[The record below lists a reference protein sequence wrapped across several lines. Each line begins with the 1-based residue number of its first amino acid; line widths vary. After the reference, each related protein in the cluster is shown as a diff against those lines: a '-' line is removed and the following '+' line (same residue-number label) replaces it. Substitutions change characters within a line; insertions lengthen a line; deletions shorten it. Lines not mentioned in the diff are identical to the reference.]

1 MRSMP
6 VSLIAFRKPTPRRSS
21 RLIARMGPI
30 LVVAF
35 LAGLVQ
41 SGLSWAQSYSDAPM
55 FADKVASGDLPP
67 VSQRLPEH
75 PAIANMSEAGRYGG
89 EIDMLMAS
97 AKDTRMMVVYSYAR
111 LVGYDRDFKIVADIC
126 ESYDV
131 EDGRVFTFH
140 LRKGMRWSDGKPFDA
155 EDFRYYWEDVANNP
169 DLSPTGPPSVLIVDG
184 EAPKVEFP
192 DKYTVRYSWSK
203 PNADFLPALAGTT
216 PLYIYRPSHYLKK
229 FHAKYANAEE
239 LAEKVEEAGQPSW
252 AALHNRR
259 DNMYKND
266 NPKQPTLD
274 PWMLMTK
281 PPAERFVF
289 ERNPYYYRVDP
300 RGRQLPYA
308 DRVVFNITDSKLIP
322 AKVGAGEA
330 TLQARNLRFDNYT
343 FLKDG
348 ETRGDYRVRLWT
360 SGSGSQV
367 ALYPNLNSN
376 DEVWRKILRD
386 VRFRRALSL
395 GIDRHEI
402 NQVIYYG
409 LAHESGN
416 TVLPQSPLFDDS
428 YANAWANFDIDQ
440 ANRLLDEVG
449 LDKRNSAGIRLLPDG
464 RTADILVE
472 SAGESTEESDVLEL
486 IRDSWAQL
494 GLRLY
499 VKPSQREVFR
509 NRIFA
514 GDNIM
519 AVWTGLD
526 NGIPTTETAPL
537 EFAPTS
543 QQQLQWPK
551 WGQYRETMGGSGSA
565 ADMPVAG
572 QLLDLLQRWREA
584 ETEDARTA
592 VWKQMLQIYSD
603 QVFVIGTVNSVPQ
616 PVVAKNFL
624 HNLPETAIYNWE
636 PGAQFGVYKPDTFW
650 LDESATATAATN

>member
-1 MRSMP
+1 MR
-6 VSLIAFRKPTPRRSS
+6 LISFSSISAQTPIGRSS
-21 RLIARMGPI
+21 SGFIGRAGRI
-30 LVVAF
+30 LVAAL
-35 LAGLVQ
+35 LAGLIQ
-41 SGLSWAQSYSDAPM
+41 TGTGWAQSYSDSPA

-75 PAIANMSEAGRYGG
+75 PAVADMSEAGRYGG
-89 EIDMLMAS
+89 ELAMLMGS

-131 EDGRVFTFH
+131 DDGRIFTFH
-140 LRKGMRWSDGKPFDA
+140 LRKGMKWSDGKPFDA
-155 EDFRYYWEDVANNP
+155 EDFRYWWEDVANNP
-169 DLSPTGPPSVLIVDG
+169 DLSPTGPPAVLMVNG

-239 LAEKVEEAGQPSW
+239 LAEKVKEAEQPSW

-281 PPAERFVF
+281 PPADRFVF

-300 RGRQLPYA
+300 RGRQLPYI
-308 DRVVFNITDSKLIP
+308 DRVVFDIVDSKLIP

-330 TLQARNLRFDNYT
+330 TLQSRNLRFDNYT
-343 FLKDG
+343 FLKEG

-367 ALYPNLNSN
+367 AIYPNLNTN

-409 LAHESGN
+409 LAKESGN
-416 TVLPQSPLFDDS
+416 MVLPQSPLYDPA
-428 YANAWANFDIDQ
+428 YANAWASFDIDQ
-440 ANRLLDEVG
+440 ANRLLDEMG
-449 LDKRNSAGIRLLPDG
+449 LDKRDSAGIRLLPDG

-486 IRDSWAQL
+486 IRDSWAEL

-514 GDNIM
+514 GENVM

-526 NGIPTTETAPL
+526 DGIPTVDTAPL

-551 WGQYRETMGGSGSA
+551 WGQYRETMGESGQA
-565 ADMPVAG
+565 ADMLVAA
-572 QLLDLLQRWREA
+572 QLLDLLQQWREA
-584 ETEDARTA
+584 ESDDARMA
-592 VWKQMLQIYSD
+592 IWKQMLKIYSD

-636 PGAQFGVYKPDTFW
+636 PGAQLGVYKPDTFW

>member
-1 MRSMP
+1 MRLTVPFPASP
-6 VSLIAFRKPTPRRSS
+6 QAP
-21 RLIARMGPI
+21 IARPRAGI
-30 LVVAF
+30 VGRAGRWVVAAL
-35 LAGLVQ
+35 LAGLLH
-41 SGLSWAQSYSDAPM
+41 SGAVWAQPYSDSPVL
-55 FADKVASGDLPP
+55 ADKVAAGDLPP
-67 VSQRLPEH
+67 VTDRLPEN
-75 PAIANMSEAGRYGG
+75 PAVASMGEAGRYGG
-89 EIDMLMAS
+89 DLTMLMGS

-111 LVGYDRDFKIVADIC
+111 LVGYDRDFKIVADIA

-131 EDGRVFTFH
+131 EDDRIFTFH
-140 LRKGMRWSDGKPFDA
+140 LRKGMKWSDGKPFDA
-155 EDFRYYWEDVANNP
+155 EDFRYFWEDVANNP

-229 FHAKYANAEE
+229 FHAKYTDAAE
-239 LAEKVEEAGQPSW
+239 LAQKVQEAQQPSW

-274 PWMLMTK
+274 PWMLVTK

-300 RGRQLPYA
+300 RGRQLPYI
-308 DRVVFNITDSKLIP
+308 DRVIFDIVDSKLIP
-322 AKVGAGEA
+322 AKVGAGDA

-348 ETRGDYRVRLWT
+348 ETRSDYRVRLWT

-367 ALYPNLNSN
+367 AIYPNLNTN
-376 DEVWRKILRD
+376 DAVWRAVMRD

-409 LAHESGN
+409 LAKESGN
-416 TVLPQSPLFDDS
+416 TVLPQSPLYDEADARAWTS
-428 YANAWANFDIDQ
+428 YDIEQ
-440 ANRLLDEVG
+440 ANRLLDDMG
-449 LDKRNSAGIRLLPDG
+449 LDKRNSDGIRLLPDG

-472 SAGESTEESDVLEL
+472 SAGESTEEADVLEL

-514 GDNIM
+514 GDSIM
-519 AVWTGLD
+519 SVWTGLD
-526 NGIPTTETAPL
+526 NGIPTADTAPV

-551 WGQYRETMGGSGSA
+551 WGQYDETMTKSGEA
-565 ADMPVAG
+565 VDMPEAK
-572 QLLDLLQRWREA
+572 QLLDLLEQWRQAENDEQRA
-584 ETEDARTA
+584 AI
-592 VWKQMLQIYSD
+592 WKQMMQIYSD

-636 PGAQFGVYKPDTFW
+636 PGAQLGVYKLDTFW

>member
-1 MRSMP
+1 MRLTVPFS
-6 VSLIAFRKPTPRRSS
+6 A
-21 RLIARMGPI
+21 IARGPARRPRAGL
-30 LVVAF
+30 LVLAAL
-35 LAGLVQ
+35 LAGVLQ
-41 SGLSWAQSYSDAPM
+41 AGTAAAQSYSDSPVL
-55 FADKVASGDLPP
+55 ADKVAAGDLPP
-67 VSQRLPEH
+67 VTDRLPED
-75 PAIANMSEAGRYGG
+75 PAVASMGEAGRYGG
-89 EIDMLMAS
+89 DLVMLMGS
-97 AKDTRMMVVYSYAR
+97 AKDTRMMVVYGYAR
-111 LVGYDRDFKIVADIC
+111 LVGYDRDFKIVADIA

-131 EDGRVFTFH
+131 EEDRIFTFH
-140 LRKGMRWSDGKPFDA
+140 LRKGMKWSDGKPFDA
-155 EDFRYYWEDVANNP
+155 EDFRYFWEDVANNK

-203 PNADFLPALAGTT
+203 PNADFLPAIAGTT

-229 FHAKYANAEE
+229 FHAKYTDAAE
-239 LAEKVEEAGQPSW
+239 LAQKVQEAQQPSW

-274 PWMLMTK
+274 PWMLVTK

-300 RGRQLPYA
+300 RGRQLPYI
-308 DRVVFNITDSKLIP
+308 DRVVFDIVDSKLIP
-322 AKVGAGEA
+322 AKVGAGET

-367 ALYPNLNSN
+367 AIYPNLNTN
-376 DEVWRKILRD
+376 DAVWRAVMRD

-409 LAHESGN
+409 LAKESAN
-416 TVLPQSPLFDDS
+416 TVLPESPLYDE
-428 YANAWANFDIDQ
+428 ANAHAWTSYDIDQ
-440 ANRLLDEVG
+440 ANRLLDEMG
-449 LDKRNSAGIRLLPDG
+449 LDKRNSDGIRLLPDG

-472 SAGESTEESDVLEL
+472 SAGESTEEADVLEL

-514 GDNIM
+514 GDNVM
-519 AVWTGLD
+519 SVWTGLD
-526 NGIPTTETAPL
+526 NGIPTAETVPL

-551 WGQYRETMGGSGSA
+551 WGQFDETMSASGEA
-565 ADMPVAG
+565 ADMPVAR
-572 QLLDLLQRWREA
+572 QLLDLLQQWR
-584 ETEDARTA
+584 DADNDEVRTA
-592 VWKQMLQIYSD
+592 IWKQMLQIYSD

-616 PVVAKNFL
+616 PVVAKVFL
-624 HNLPETAIYNWE
+624 HNLPETAIFNWE
-636 PGAQFGVYKPDTFW
+636 PGAQLGVYRPDTFW

>member
-1 MRSMP
+1 M
-6 VSLIAFRKPTPRRSS
+6 
-21 RLIARMGPI
+21 RLISPSPRLAEMRKRRPFPRFAGRAGRI
-30 LVVAF
+30 VLAAL
-35 LAGLVQ
+35 LAGLIQ
-41 SGLSWAQSYSDAPM
+41 TGAGWAQSYSDSSM
-55 FADKVASGDLPP
+55 LADKVAAGELPP
-67 VSQRLPEH
+67 VSERLPEH
-75 PAIANMSEAGRYGG
+75 PSTAAMSEAGRYGG
-89 EIDMLMAS
+89 QLAMLMGS

-111 LVGYDRDFKIVADIC
+111 LVGYDRNFKLVADIA

-131 EDGRVFTFH
+131 EDGRIFTFH
-140 LRKGMRWSDGKPFDA
+140 LRKGMKWSDGKPFDA
-155 EDFRYYWEDVANNP
+155 EDFRYWWEDVANN
-169 DLSPTGPPSVLIVDG
+169 DELSPTGPPSVLIVDG
-184 EAPKVEFP
+184 ERPKVEFP

-203 PNADFLPALAGTT
+203 PNADFLPAIAGTT

-229 FHAKYANAEE
+229 FHAKYADAAE
-239 LAEKVEEAGQPSW
+239 LAQKVQESQQPSW

-281 PPAERFVF
+281 PPADRFVF

-300 RGRQLPYA
+300 RGRQLPYI
-308 DRVVFNITDSKLIP
+308 DRVVFDIVDSKLIP

-330 TLQARNLRFDNYT
+330 TLQSRNLRFDNYT
-343 FLKDG
+343 FLKEG

-367 ALYPNLNSN
+367 ALYPNLNTK
-376 DEVWRKILRD
+376 DEVWRTVLRD

-409 LAHESGN
+409 LAKESSN
-416 TVLPQSPLFDDS
+416 TVLPQSPLYDS
-428 YANAWANFDIDQ
+428 ANASAWAGFDLAL
-440 ANRLLDEVG
+440 ANRLLDEMG
-449 LDKRNSAGIRLLPDG
+449 LDKRDDAGIRLLPDG

-472 SAGESTEESDVLEL
+472 SAGESTEEADVLEL
-486 IRDSWAQL
+486 IRDSWSQL

-514 GDNIM
+514 GENVM

-526 NGIPTTETAPL
+526 NGIPTADIAPL
-537 EFAPTS
+537 EFAPTT

-551 WGQYRETMGGSGSA
+551 WGQYRETMAGSGQA
-565 ADMPVAG
+565 PDLPVAK
-572 QLLDLLQRWREA
+572 QLLDLLQQWRESA
-584 ETEDARTA
+584 TDEERTA
-592 VWKQMLQIYSD
+592 IWKQMLQIYSD

-624 HNLPETAIYNWE
+624 HNLPERAIYNWE
-636 PGAQFGVYKPDTFW
+636 PGAQLGVYKPDTFW
-650 LDESATATAATN
+650 LDEKATSTAATN

>member
-1 MRSMP
+1 MP
-6 VSLIAFRKPTPRRSS
+6 ARARLLRWARRGV
-21 RLIARMGPI
+21 LTA
-30 LVVAF
+30 LAVL
-35 LAGLVQ
+35 LAGSIQ
-41 SGLSWAQSYSDAPM
+41 SGGAQAQQAYSDSPW
-55 FADKVASGDLPP
+55 FADKIASGDLPP
-67 VSQRLPEH
+67 VNQRLPED
-75 PAIANMSEAGRYGG
+75 PAVANMSEAGRYGG
-89 EIDMLMAS
+89 DLTMLMGS

-111 LVGYDRDFKIVADIC
+111 LVGYDRDFKIVADIA

-131 EDGRVFTFH
+131 EDGRIFTFH
-140 LRKGMRWSDGKPFDA
+140 LRKGMKWSDGKPFDA
-155 EDFRYYWEDVANNP
+155 EDFRYWWEDVANNQE
-169 DLSPTGPPSVLIVDG
+169 LSPTGPPSVLSVDG
-184 EAPKVEFP
+184 EWPKVEFP

-229 FHAKYANAEE
+229 FHVKYADAAD
-239 LAEKVEEAGQPSW
+239 LAQKVQEAQQPSW

-274 PWMLMTK
+274 PWMLVTK

-300 RGRQLPYA
+300 RGRQLPYV
-308 DRVVFNITDSKLIP
+308 DRVIFDIVDSKLIP
-322 AKVGAGEA
+322 AKVGAGET
-330 TLQARNLRFDNYT
+330 TLQSRNLRFDNYT

-348 ETRGDYRVRLWT
+348 ETRGNYRVRLWT
-360 SGSGSQV
+360 NGMGSQV
-367 ALYPNLNSN
+367 ALYPNLNCN
-376 DEVWRKILRD
+376 DPVWRDVLRD

-409 LAHESGN
+409 LAKESAN
-416 TVLPQSPLFDDS
+416 MVLPQSPLYNET
-428 YANAWANFDIDQ
+428 YANAWASLDITQ
-440 ANRLLDEVG
+440 ANALLDEMG
-449 LDKRNSAGIRLLPDG
+449 LDKRDEDGVRLLPDG
-464 RTADILVE
+464 RTVDILVE

-494 GLRLY
+494 GIRLY

-514 GDNIM
+514 GDNVM

-526 NGIPTTETAPL
+526 NGIPTPDVAPL

-551 WGQYRETMGGSGSA
+551 WGQFRETMSGSGEA
-565 ADMPVAG
+565 ADMPVAK
-572 QLLDLLQRWREA
+572 QLLDLLQKWRESA
-584 ETEDARTA
+584 TDEERTA
-592 VWKQMLQIYSD
+592 IWEQMLQIYSD

-624 HNLPETAIYNWE
+624 HNLPDTAVYNWE
-636 PGAQFGVYKPDTFW
+636 PGAQLGVYKPDTFW
-650 LDESATATAATN
+650 LDEKATQTAAAN

>member
-1 MRSMP
+1 MRPISF
-6 VSLIAFRKPTPRRSS
+6 SQLFRF
-21 RLIARMGPI
+21 
-30 LVVAF
+30 VVVLL

-41 SGLSWAQSYSDAPM
+41 SNGAWAQAYSDAPM
-55 FADKVASGDLPP
+55 LADKVTAGELPP
-67 VSQRLPEH
+67 VSDRLPED
-75 PAIANMSEAGRYGG
+75 PAVADMSEAGRYGG
-89 EIDMLMAS
+89 DIIMLMGS
-97 AKDTRMMVVYSYAR
+97 AKDTRMMVVYGYAR
-111 LVGYDRDFKIVADIC
+111 LVGYNPDFKIVADIA

-131 EDGRVFTFH
+131 QDGRIFTFH
-140 LRKGMRWSDGKPFDA
+140 LRKGMKWSDGKPFDA
-155 EDFRYYWEDVANNP
+155 EDFRYYWKDVANNAE
-169 DLSPTGPPSVLIVDG
+169 LSPTGPPSVLIVDG

-203 PNADFLPALAGTT
+203 PNPEFLPALAGTT

-229 FHAKYANAEE
+229 FHSKYADPAE
-239 LAEKVEEAGQPSW
+239 LAQKVQEAQQPSW

-266 NPKQPTLD
+266 NPKLPTLD

-281 PPAERFVF
+281 PPSDRFVF

-308 DRVVFNITDSKLIP
+308 DRVIFDIVDSKLIP

-330 TLQARNLRFDNYT
+330 TLQSRNLRFDNYT
-343 FLKDG
+343 FLKEG

-367 ALYPNLNSN
+367 ALYPNLNTN
-376 DEVWRKILRD
+376 DAVWREVLRD

-409 LAHESGN
+409 LAKESSN
-416 TVLPQSPLFDDS
+416 AVLPQSPLYDA
-428 YANAWANFDIDQ
+428 ANAQAWSSFNLGL
-440 ANRLLDEVG
+440 ANRLLDEMG
-449 LDKRNSAGIRLLPDG
+449 LDKRNDDGIRLLSDG
-464 RTADILVE
+464 RPADILVE
-472 SAGESTEESDVLEL
+472 SAGESTEETDVLEL

-494 GLRLY
+494 GIRLY

-514 GDNIM
+514 GESIM
-519 AVWTGLD
+519 SVWTGLD
-526 NGIPTTETAPL
+526 NGIPTVDTAPL

-551 WGQYRETMGGSGSA
+551 WGQYRETMKESGQA
-565 ADMPVAG
+565 PDMPVAK
-572 QLLDLLQRWREA
+572 QLLDLLQQWLNATA
-584 ETEDARTA
+584 EDERAA
-592 VWKQMLQIYSD
+592 IWKQMLRIYSD

-636 PGAQFGVYKPDTFW
+636 PGAQLGVYKPDTFW
-650 LDESATATAATN
+650 LDESATATN

>member
-1 MRSMP
+1 MRLTVPFS
-6 VSLIAFRKPTPRRSS
+6 A
-21 RLIARMGPI
+21 IARGPARRPRAGL
-30 LVVAF
+30 LVLAAL
-35 LAGLVQ
+35 LAGVLQ
-41 SGLSWAQSYSDAPM
+41 AGTAAAQSYSDSPVL
-55 FADKVASGDLPP
+55 ADKVAAGDLPP
-67 VSQRLPEH
+67 VTDRLPED
-75 PAIANMSEAGRYGG
+75 PAVASMSEAGRYGG
-89 EIDMLMAS
+89 DLVMLMGS
-97 AKDTRMMVVYSYAR
+97 AKDTRMMVVYGYAR
-111 LVGYDRDFKIVADIC
+111 LVGYDRDFKIVADIA

-131 EDGRVFTFH
+131 EEDRIFTFH
-140 LRKGMRWSDGKPFDA
+140 LRKGMKWSDGKPFDA
-155 EDFRYYWEDVANNP
+155 EDFRYFWEDVANNK

-203 PNADFLPALAGTT
+203 PNADFLPAIAGTT

-229 FHAKYANAEE
+229 FHAKYTDAAE
-239 LAEKVEEAGQPSW
+239 LAQKVQEAQQPSW

-274 PWMLMTK
+274 PWMLVTK

-300 RGRQLPYA
+300 RGRQLPYI
-308 DRVVFNITDSKLIP
+308 DRVVFDIVDSKLIP
-322 AKVGAGEA
+322 AKVGAGET

-367 ALYPNLNSN
+367 AIYPNLNTN
-376 DEVWRKILRD
+376 DAVWRAVMRD

-409 LAHESGN
+409 LAKESAN
-416 TVLPQSPLFDDS
+416 TVLPESPLYDE
-428 YANAWANFDIDQ
+428 ANAHAWTSYDIDQ
-440 ANRLLDEVG
+440 ANRLLDEMG
-449 LDKRNSAGIRLLPDG
+449 LDKRNSDGIRLLPDG

-472 SAGESTEESDVLEL
+472 SAGESTEEADVLEL

-514 GDNIM
+514 GDNVM
-519 AVWTGLD
+519 SVWTGLD
-526 NGIPTTETAPL
+526 NGIPTAETVPL

-551 WGQYRETMGGSGSA
+551 WGQFDETMSASGEA
-565 ADMPVAG
+565 ADMPVAR
-572 QLLDLLQRWREA
+572 QLLDLLQQWR
-584 ETEDARTA
+584 DADNDEVRTA
-592 VWKQMLQIYSD
+592 IWKQMLQIYSD

-616 PVVAKNFL
+616 PVVAKVFL
-624 HNLPETAIYNWE
+624 HNLPETAIFNWE
-636 PGAQFGVYKPDTFW
+636 PGAQLGVYRPDTFW